1 MAPSLTEQAAKEAGL
16 NAEQLEQLAQIA
28 KTSADRGGQELMRHF
43 GRIATVK
50 SKGRAGDLVTNAD
63 LAAEATVL
71 EALRNETPDIA
82 ILAEESGSEGEQD
95 GLRWCID
102 PLDGTTNFAHGYP
115 FFATSIGLTFRQQ
128 PILGAICVPFLGE
141 TFWGAPGLGVFCNAE
156 AIRTTHCRS
165 LADSLLVTGFAYDR
179 HTRLDNNYAEF
190 CWFTHRTHG
199 VRRGGAAAVDLAFVA
214 AGRQDGY
221 WERGLSP
228 WDLAAG
234 VSLVD
239 LAGGHISGYR
249 GEAFD
254 LSSGRVVAANP
265 ILHALMIQELTQI
278 KPLRGEDF
286 GAPEITAMGS

>member
-1 MAPSLTEQAAKEAGL
+1 MSSSLCAAAAQAAGL
-16 NAEQLEQLAQIA
+16 
-28 KTSADRGGQELMRHF
+28 SADRLGSLMSVARQAADAGGAELMRHY
-43 GRIATVK
+43 GRLSSIE
-50 SKGRAGDLVTNAD
+50 SKGRVGDLVTNAD
-63 LAAEATVL
+63 LAAERVVL
-71 EALRNETPDIA
+71 EVLNRETPDIA
-82 ILAEESGSEGEQD
+82 VLAEESGAAGEQD
-95 GLRWCID
+95 GLRWCVD
-102 PLDGTTNFAHGYP
+102 PLDGTTNFTHGYP

-141 TFWGAPGLGVFCNAE
+141 TFWGAPGLGVFCNAKP
-156 AIRTTHCRS
+156 ISTTDCCN

-234 VSLVD
+234 VALVD
-239 LAGGHISGYR
+239 LAGGSISGYR

-254 LSSGRVVAANP
+254 LCSGRVVAANP
-265 ILHALMIQELTQI
+265 MLHALMIQELAQI
-278 KPLRGEDF
+278 KPLRGDDF

>member
-1 MAPSLTEQAAKEAGL
+1 MAPSLTEQAAREAGL
-16 NAEQLEQLAQIA
+16 NSEQLEQLAQIA
-28 KTSADRGGQELMRHF
+28 KTSADRGGQELMRHY

-115 FFATSIGLTFRQQ
+115 LFATSIGLTFRQQ

-179 HTRLDNNYAEF
+179 HTRLENNYAEF

-234 VSLVD
+234 VALVD

-265 ILHALMIQELTQI
+265 ILHALIIQELTQI